1 MTTVL
6 TDVIAAVPPP
16 VKTGFGAVGALF
28 VASKVFG
35 FLRLLLSTFV
45 LPGANVSILPPRS
58 SALDPDNLTQNV
70 SSLAQ

>member
-28 VASKVFG
+28 VASKVFN
-35 FLRLLLSTFV
+35 FLRLFLSVFV
-45 LPGANVSILPPRS
+45 LPGANVSILLPRTVGWESCPDSLTPRS
-58 SALDPDNLTQNV
+58 YR
-70 SSLAQ
+70 